1 MESVIT
7 VVGLIA
13 PIEESVS
20 GVTLRRV
27 KDIGDKT
34 ETGVRWNW
42 NEPSPHVNIPIQL
55 PEPLQVN
62 LNDTIIA
69 TRVRSLQESE
79 QYGISFPMVT
89 QNFLGVIN
97 GSRTSTGKTGA
108 VQSALTDTLWGYS
121 IMDGSK
127 DALRMREIIQR
138 QVAQQLLE
146 LIECGST
153 EQLLE
158 FTGTS
163 LMKELPFRDIN
174 GRFTPYGAEELRKKV
189 REKLWDN
196 NHIWVPWFMDMLD
209 SYSFLGRPDVQD
221 YLQQQRKMTS

>member
-7 VVGLIA
+7 VLGLMA
-13 PIEESVS
+13 PVEESVS

-27 KDIGDKT
+27 KDMGDKT
-34 ETGVRWNW
+34 ETGVRWN
-42 NEPSPHVNIPIQL
+42 EPYRHVNIPIQL
-55 PEPLQVN
+55 PEPLRVN
-62 LNDTIIA
+62 LNDKIIA

-97 GSRTSTGKTGA
+97 SSRMSKGKTGA
-108 VQSALTDTLWGYS
+108 VQSVTLTETLWGYS
-121 IMDGSK
+121 VLDASK

-138 QVAQQLLE
+138 QIAQQLLE
-146 LIECGST
+146 LIEDGST

-158 FTGTS
+158 FAGTS
-163 LMKELPFRDIN
+163 LMTELPFRDIN
-174 GRFTPYGAEELRKKV
+174 GRFTPYGAEELRRKV

-196 NHIWVPWFMDMLD
+196 NRIWVPWFMDMLD
-209 SYSFLGRPDVQD
+209 SYNFLGRSDVQD
-221 YLQQQRKMTS
+221 YLQQQRKVSS